1 MSNDDQN
8 WALSRRNGAAP
19 EILVLLS
26 GGIDSAACVDFYR
39 KLHRPVC
46 ALHVQYG
53 QPSGAQERR
62 AAERIAAH
70 YNLPLH
76 VRRLALASVKSQGEI
91 RGRNAFLV
99 LTAVMECP
107 ASIRAI
113 ALGIHLGTGYA
124 DCSGDFLSALNRLMQ
139 THGYA
144 LEVLAPFVSWHKE
157 DVLSYCVRR
166 RVPLHL
172 TYSCEEGGDV
182 PCTRCRS
189 CLDRRGID
197 ARA

>member
-1 MSNDDQN
+1 MTRTR
-8 WALSRRNGAAP
+8 ALSDRDGLAP
-19 EILVLLS
+19 EILILLS
-26 GGIDSAACVDFYR
+26 GGIDSAACVDFYK
-39 KLHRPVC
+39 KLRRPIC
-46 ALHVQYG
+46 ALHVEYG
-53 QPSGAQERR
+53 QSSAAQERH

-70 YNLPLH
+70 YDLPLH
-76 VRRLALASVKSQGEI
+76 RRRLALASIKFQGEI

-99 LTAVMECP
+99 LTAIMECP

-124 DCSGDFLSALNRLMQ
+124 DCSGDFLNALNRLIQ
-139 THGYA
+139 AHGYA
-144 LEVLAPFVSWHKE
+144 LEVLAPFVSWCKE
-157 DVLSYCVRR
+157 DVLSYCARR

-172 TYSCEEGGDV
+172 TYSCEAGGDV

-197 ARA
+197 ARS